1 MEAVVPVILQH
12 HERYDGQGYPAG
24 LLGDD
29 SSLLAQVLAV
39 ADAYEAMTSARP
51 HRPALAARA
60 GGRRAAPQQ
69 RHASSP
75 RASSRR
81 SSAPPPRESSPS
93 PLSPP
98 RSIPPSPASWPAD
111 RTIAPRAARGLR
123 LLPPKGGDSLMDPV
137 GLIIY
142 LLVALLAGLIAERLV
157 GASLPGGL
165 IGTILAALLGVVLMV
180 NVLHYAVPGDV
191 LVGGIPLITAILGAA
206 LVLVLWIVLARG
218 LRPIRRV

>member
-1 MEAVVPVILQH
+1 
-12 HERYDGQGYPAG
+12 
-24 LLGDD
+24 
-29 SSLLAQVLAV
+29 
-39 ADAYEAMTSARP
+39 
-51 HRPALAARA
+51 
-60 GGRRAAPQQ
+60 
-69 RHASSP
+69 
-75 RASSRR
+75 
-81 SSAPPPRESSPS
+81 
-93 PLSPP
+93 
-98 RSIPPSPASWPAD
+98 
-111 RTIAPRAARGLR
+111 
-123 LLPPKGGDSLMDPV
+123 MDPV

-191 LVGGIPLITAILGAA
+191 QVGGIPLITAILGAA